1 MPSKYSY
8 ILRKLIL
15 FSAILSISIVTQHY
29 FQGFVQRYI
38 SSTKLRRRDH
48 DGIGIPL
55 NKACFNVTN
64 TFLSDTSELNKGGFA
79 AGTTLMTLLPSLLT
93 FAPMPT
99 AKIRDS
105 MYTSPWLALF
115 TAGLTFGLPITQY
128 SSVLDQRTFRPDE
141 FFPHQNREA
150 ENGAPADG
158 AEQFD
163 NTTAERTA
171 LLTTV
176 SELDAAAVRKKLFP
190 LPNQRPLARLMVF
203 IFTVGCVQWGLFLV
217 LIMAL
222 PKIDGFTVVWVC
234 VDVSLQLYLG
244 WLAIT
249 YALSSMFLLYWNSSF
264 RKAQIVLHCIPEQ
277 QKPFMLETRDSKNIT
292 HRLLRLLHVNL
303 DIYGLSDRKLIR
315 RAGWR

>member
-1 MPSKYSY
+1 M
-8 ILRKLIL
+8 
-15 FSAILSISIVTQHY
+15 
-29 FQGFVQRYI
+29 
-38 SSTKLRRRDH
+38 SSMKLRRRDH
-48 DGIGIPL
+48 DGIGVPL
-55 NKACFNVTN
+55 NEACFNEIN
-64 TFLSDTSELNKGGFA
+64 IILSDTSELNKGGFA

-105 MYTSPWLALF
+105 MYTSPWLALL
-115 TAGLTFGLPITQY
+115 TAGFTFGLPVTQY
-128 SSVLDQRTFRPDE
+128 SSELDQRIFKPDE
-141 FFPHQNREA
+141 FFALQNREA
-150 ENGAPADG
+150 DNGTPADE

-163 NTTAERTA
+163 NTTAERAA
-171 LLTTV
+171 LSTTV
-176 SELDAAAVRKKLFP
+176 SELDAVAVREKLFP
-190 LPNQRPLARLMVF
+190 LPNQGSLARLMVF

-234 VDVSLQLYLG
+234 EDVSLQFYLG

-277 QKPFMLETRDSKNIT
+277 QKPFMLETRDSTNIA
-292 HRLLRLLHVNL
+292 HGLLRFLQFCNL
-303 DIYGLSDRKLIR
+303 SSWKLIR
-315 RAGWR
+315 REGWW